1 MAKCQSGGEH
11 MKLMVAALTLLA
23 LGACTTTRP
32 FEAASINYRLPK
44 TTAKV
49 TLAVD
54 VTVCDPSGA
63 QTKATLKLDTVAAS
77 GDTLYRLEG
86 NDLASGSIKRAI
98 TVGTDDNGVI
108 SSVNSAATDQT
119 SVILGDVIKIAATA
133 AAFAA
138 NGDYTPI
145 LLCNS
150 KTKANL
156 VAVDALD
163 AQITALRAS
172 MASAADPAAVEDK
185 IQKTLP
191 NLVALRTSL
200 HREVTA
206 DVTIDRASLNQD
218 VALNFDLK
226 AFEDLFETAWVGPPP
241 APAMVPG
248 IADKTAPF
256 AVFANLTEVAMTP
269 AVARAPG
276 KSDASLNDCSVWM
289 YVPQASPLRVALKPN
304 GPMFD
309 KNILAKPDALTFP
322 FVAAQLNGP
331 AKLCLSVGF
340 GENRTIALK
349 FDKFGR
355 TTEFTWN
362 SDARAANV
370 ANALAG
376 AAPDIKSAI
385 STVQGA
391 SLASDKVALDKLT
404 TAEALRK
411 ARACAALIEQGAASC
426 PKE

>member
-1 MAKCQSGGEH
+1 
-11 MKLMVAALTLLA
+11 MKSLLAALSLLA

-32 FEAASINYRLPK
+32 YEAASINYRLPK

-49 TLAVD
+49 TLSVD
-54 VTVCDPSGA
+54 VTVCDPIKGA
-63 QTKATLKLDTVAAS
+63 QTKASLKLDTVAAS

-86 NDLASGSIKRAI
+86 KDLASGSIKRAV
-98 TVGTDDNGVI
+98 TVGTDENGVI
-108 SSVNSAATDQT
+108 SSVNSTATDQT

-133 AAFAA
+133 AAFAG
-138 NGDYTPI
+138 NGDTSPV
-145 LLCNS
+145 LLCNA

-156 VAVDALD
+156 IAADALD
-163 AQITALRAS
+163 TQITALRAS
-172 MASAADPAAVEDK
+172 MATAADPAAVEDK

-200 HREVTA
+200 HREVVA
-206 DVTIDRASLNQD
+206 NLKIDRASLNQD
-218 VALNFDLK
+218 VALTFDLK
-226 AFEDLFETAWVGPPP
+226 AFEDLFDTAWVGPDPLPP
-241 APAMVPG
+241 TVAG

-256 AVFANLTEVAMTP
+256 AVYATLSEATTTS
-269 AVARAPG
+269 AVARSPNVSEAG
-276 KSDASLNDCSVWM
+276 LNDCSVWM
-289 YVPQASPLRVALKPN
+289 YVPQASPLSVLLKPN

-309 KNILAKPDALTFP
+309 KTILTKPEALTFP
-322 FVAAQLNGP
+322 LVAAQLNGP
-331 AKLCLSVGF
+331 AKLCLSAGF

-355 TTEFTWN
+355 TTEFTW
-362 SDARAANV
+362 SADARSANV

-376 AAPDIKSAI
+376 AAPDIKSTI

-426 PKE
+426 PKD

>member
-1 MAKCQSGGEH
+1 MAKRQSGGEH
-11 MKLMVAALTLLA
+11 MKLMLAALSLMA

-54 VTVCDPSGA
+54 VTVCDPAGA

-86 NDLASGSIKRAI
+86 KDLASGSIKRAI
-98 TVGTDDNGVI
+98 TVSTDDNGVI
-108 SSVNSAATDQT
+108 TSVNSAATDQT

-138 NGDYTPI
+138 NGDYTPV

-156 VAVDALD
+156 IAADALD
-163 AQITALRAS
+163 AQITTLRAS

-218 VALNFDLK
+218 VALKFDFK

-241 APAMVPG
+241 APATVPG

-256 AVFANLTEVAMTP
+256 AVFANLTEVATAP

-289 YVPQASPLRVALKPN
+289 YVPQATPVSVALKPN

-309 KNILAKPDALTFP
+309 KKNLKPEALTFP
-322 FVAAQLNGP
+322 LVAAQLNGP

-355 TTEFTWN
+355 TTEFTWT

-376 AAPDIKSAI
+376 AAPDIKSTV
-385 STVQGA
+385 STIQGA
-391 SLASDKVALDKLT
+391 SLASDKLALDKLN